1 MRISDWSSDVCSSDL
16 LHARLGV
23 PFEKIRLLQG
33 DSDELIAGGGT
44 GGSKS
49 IMARGAAIV
58 QASDK
63 VIEDGK
69 RVAGHRLEAAVPDIE
84 FRAGSF
90 SIAGTDPQNGILEDT
105 DRLRTCAEPPADGPT
120 HLH

>member
-49 IMARGAAIV
+49 IMASGAAIV
-58 QASDK
+58 EASDK
-63 VIEDGK
+63 VIEAGK
-69 RVAGHRLEAAVPDIE
+69 RIAGHLLEAAVPDIE
-84 FRAGSF
+84 FRAGRF
-90 SIAGTDPQNGILEDT
+90 PIAGTDRPIEIGRASRRE
-105 DRLRTCAEPPADGPT
+105 RVCPDG
-120 HLH
+120 